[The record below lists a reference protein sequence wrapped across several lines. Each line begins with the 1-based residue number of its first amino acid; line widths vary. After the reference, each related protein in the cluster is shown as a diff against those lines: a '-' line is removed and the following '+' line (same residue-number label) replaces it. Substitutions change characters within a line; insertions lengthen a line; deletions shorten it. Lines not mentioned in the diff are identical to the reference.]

1 MNTDNR
7 NQMQE
12 NIFIIFILVQAMIIN
27 FNFLIFRLFL
37 HYKFRSGASVLAFK
51 NLLVI
56 ATNFTK
62 VIRYV
67 CCEEEEKPVASRGQT
82 PSNTEDSPS
91 VIQSNRESSRM
102 GGDTS
107 CRFFDKENQPEGRTE
122 EIEAVKFTRGRRGG
136 RWCRGNSCL
145 ELTELSSSE

>member
-27 FNFLIFRLFL
+27 FPFLIIRLFL
-37 HYKFRSGASVLAFK
+37 HYNFRSGASVFAFK

-56 ATNFTK
+56 ATNFTE

-67 CCEEEEKPVASRGQT
+67 CCKEGEKQLASRGHT
-82 PSNTEDSPS
+82 PSNTEDCPS
-91 VIQSNRESSRM
+91 VIQSNPESSRM
-102 GGDTS
+102 GDDTS
-107 CRFFDKENQPEGRTE
+107 SVASSTKRTNPKEEQRRSRLLNLQEEEEEEDGAE
-122 EIEAVKFTRGRRGG
+122 EIVV
-136 RWCRGNSCL
+136 
-145 ELTELSSSE
+145 LS

>member
-12 NIFIIFILVQAMIIN
+12 NIFITFILVQAMIIN
-27 FNFLIFRLFL
+27 FPFLIIRLFL
-37 HYKFRSGASVLAFK
+37 LYKFPSGASVLAFK

-67 CCEEEEKPVASRGQT
+67 CCEEEEKPVASRGQS

-91 VIQSNRESSRM
+91 VIQSNPESSRM
-102 GGDTS
+102 GDDTS
-107 CRFFDKENQPEGRTE
+107 SVASSARRNNPKEEQRRSRLSNLQEKEEEEDGAE
-122 EIEAVKFTRGRRGG
+122 EIVV
-136 RWCRGNSCL
+136 
-145 ELTELSSSE
+145 LS

>member
-27 FNFLIFRLFL
+27 FPFLIIRLFL
-37 HYKFRSGASVLAFK
+37 HYKFRSGASVFAFK

-62 VIRYV
+62 VICYV
-67 CCEEEEKPVASRGQT
+67 CCEEEEKTVASRGHT
-82 PSNTEDSPS
+82 PSNTEDCPS
-91 VIQSNRESSRM
+91 VIQSNPESRRM
-102 GGDTS
+102 GDDTS
-107 CRFFDKENQPEGRTE
+107 SVASSTKRTIPKEEQRRSRLLNLQEEEEEEDGAE
-122 EIEAVKFTRGRRGG
+122 EIVV
-136 RWCRGNSCL
+136 
-145 ELTELSSSE
+145 LS